1 MSLFKSRSQPLV
13 RHMRVDL
20 RRCQRCV
27 AEHFLHTAQVSTT
40 LQQMG
45 GHGVPQSVGTEIGRP
60 LGHPEGPMDDPAYH
74 TRVDP
79 LAAIADEHCPAG
91 LISHELGPGL
101 RQPGIDGTK
110 GRRTERNS
118 SLFAALAED
127 SDHPAFPIKII
138 EVETA

>member
-1 MSLFKSRSQPLV
+1 
-13 RHMRVDL
+13 
-20 RRCQRCV
+20 
-27 AEHFLHTAQVSTT
+27 
-40 LQQMG
+40 
-45 GHGVPQSVGTEIGRP
+45 
-60 LGHPEGPMDDPAYH
+60 MDDPAYH
-74 TRVDP
+74 TGVDP
-79 LAAIADEHCPAG
+79 LAAVADEHCAAG

-101 RQPGIDGTK
+101 RQPGIDGTE

>member
-1 MSLFKSRSQPLV
+1 
-13 RHMRVDL
+13 
-20 RRCQRCV
+20 
-27 AEHFLHTAQVSTT
+27 
-40 LQQMG
+40 
-45 GHGVPQSVGTEIGRP
+45 
-60 LGHPEGPMDDPAYH
+60 MDDPAYH

-79 LAAIADEHCPAG
+79 LAAVADKHCPAG
-91 LISHELGPGL
+91 LIGHELGPGL
-101 RQPGIDGTK
+101 RQPGIDGTE